1 MHECAFDMKINYTAH
16 PRNYMTCK
24 KCLNELG
31 ICTQFHLYIKYHK
44 DMFKISGSIY
54 RNILT
59 LFGKSHPLL
68 LVSYVLK
75 TDLLSLDFDN

>member
-16 PRNYMTCK
+16 PRNYITCK

-31 ICTQFHLYIKYHK
+31 IRTQFHLYIKYHK
-44 DMFKISGSIY
+44 HKFKISGAIH
-54 RNILT
+54 RN
-59 LFGKSHPLL
+59 PLL
-68 LVSYVLK
+68 LVIYVLK

>member
-1 MHECAFDMKINYTAH
+1 MHDCAFDMKINYTAH

-31 ICTQFHLYIKYHK
+31 FRTQFHLYIKYHK
-44 DMFKISGSIY
+44 DMSTI
-54 RNILT
+54 ILIVIMFT
-59 LFGKSHPLL
+59 MFGKSHPLL
-68 LVSYVLK
+68 LVSYELK

>member
-1 MHECAFDMKINYTAH
+1 MYECAFDMKINYTAH

-54 RNILT
+54 RN
-59 LFGKSHPLL
+59 HPLL

-75 TDLLSLDFDN
+75 TDLLPLDFDN

>member
-1 MHECAFDMKINYTAH
+1 MKINYTAH

-31 ICTQFHLYIKYHK
+31 IRTQFHLYIKYHK
-44 DMFKISGSIY
+44 DMFKISEAIH
-54 RNILT
+54 RN
-59 LFGKSHPLL
+59 KSHPLL
-68 LVSYVLK
+68 LVIYVLK